1 MNEKEIITVVEAA
14 RILHI
19 SPQIV
24 RAKCQKGFPQ
34 RKFPVAE
41 IGCSIGKRLK
51 KFCPDCVN
59 KQSTCNFP

>member
-24 RAKCQKGFPQ
+24 RAKCQKGLLPAKKIPGGRDWLLN
-34 RKFPVAE
+34 RKEVEKILP
-41 IGCSIGKRLK
+41 
-51 KFCPDCVN
+51 
-59 KQSTCNFP
+59 